1 MSRKLSKSSPWER
14 FDAARQKVL
23 GEINPY
29 PDRSFTAAEY
39 AKRYGLEYPT
49 AIQQLRVMV
58 SKGIL
63 ETGRKWAYDA
73 RGHRSLTKCFWLRE
87 DEK

>member
-1 MSRKLSKSSPWER
+1 MSKKQGKSCPWER
-14 FDAARQKVL
+14 FDAVRQKVL

-39 AKRYGLEYPT
+39 AKRYGLDYQT
-49 AIQQLRVMV
+49 AIHQLRVMV

-63 ETGRKWAYDA
+63 EAGKKWAYNA
-73 RGHRSLTKCFWLRE
+73 RGQRTLTKCFWLRE
-87 DEK
+87 D